1 MPVKKVTGK
10 ELKGDNAKNTI
21 ILEGREYEI
30 NLDLNAFAELEEI
43 YGDVTEAL
51 DGLEKG
57 SFKAIRAILF
67 AILKSQNEELTLVKV
82 GKMINMS
89 NIVEITNKL
98 TATAENSLPEL
109 DEGEAEEKNESE
121 SQTPIQ

>member
-1 MPVKKVTGK
+1 MATKKVKANDLRKTKNNKINLEGK
-10 ELKGDNAKNTI
+10 E
-21 ILEGREYEI
+21 YELS
-30 NLDLNAFAELEEI
+30 LDLNAFAELEEI

-67 AILKSQNEELTLVKV
+67 AILKSQDEELTLVKV

-98 TATAENSLPEL
+98 TATAENSLPE
-109 DEGEAEEKNESE
+109 EKNESE